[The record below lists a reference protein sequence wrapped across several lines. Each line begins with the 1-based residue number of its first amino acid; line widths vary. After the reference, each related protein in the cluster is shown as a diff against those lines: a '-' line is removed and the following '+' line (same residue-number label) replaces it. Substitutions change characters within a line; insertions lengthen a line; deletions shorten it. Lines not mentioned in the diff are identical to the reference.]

1 MQRGSRLKADK
12 GTTETV
18 GERDFLSPA
27 DIASSWGYHHQF
39 ILTIREKVQIRMHG
53 FQRDDPQVRA
63 PRSDGRHDIVAEPF
77 LQRDPHVRECL
88 EKPRKVVGKMRADRV
103 VVREQGQEML
113 LSLYSRITLLRATSL
128 MRIERLPASLR
139 ELDKLHK
146 ALKERNAEAAE
157 VAARRHVEAAQEA
170 AMQMLP
176 ATSE

>member
-39 ILTIREKVQIRMHG
+39 ILTIRK
-53 FQRDDPQVRA
+53 
-63 PRSDGRHDIVAEPF
+63 
-77 LQRDPHVRECL
+77 
-88 EKPRKVVGKMRADRV
+88 
-103 VVREQGQEML
+103 QGQEML